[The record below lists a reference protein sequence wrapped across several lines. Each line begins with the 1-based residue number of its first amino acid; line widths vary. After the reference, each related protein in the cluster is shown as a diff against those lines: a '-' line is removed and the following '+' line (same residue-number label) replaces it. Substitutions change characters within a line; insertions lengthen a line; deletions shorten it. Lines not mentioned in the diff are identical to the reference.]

1 MTQPRPKFTRT
12 HRQVIRSRRLRRS
25 ASDTERKL
33 WLHLRSNQIG
43 VPFRRQYAIGPWFAD
58 YCCVPLKLVVEID
71 GPQHD
76 LEKDSSRDDSMR
88 ALGFSIL
95 RFGVQQVDRDLQSV
109 VDAIYAEVQLELQRR
124 EAGQKLKSTP
134 NT

>member
-1 MTQPRPKFTRT
+1 MQPKPQFTRT
-12 HRQVIRSRRLRRS
+12 HRQVIRSRKLRRS

-33 WLHLRSNQIG
+33 RLHLRGNQIG

-76 LEKDSSRDDSMR
+76 LEKDSSRGAGIR

-95 RFGVQQVDRDLQSV
+95 RFGVQRVDRDLQSV
-109 VDAIYAEVQLELQRR
+109 VDAIYAEIQLELQRR
-124 EAGQKLKSTP
+124 EAGEKLKPAPST
-134 NT
+134 